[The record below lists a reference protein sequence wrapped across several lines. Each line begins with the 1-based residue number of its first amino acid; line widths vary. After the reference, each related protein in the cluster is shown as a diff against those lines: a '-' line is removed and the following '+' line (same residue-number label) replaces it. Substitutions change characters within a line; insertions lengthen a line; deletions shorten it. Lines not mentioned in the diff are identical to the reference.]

1 VEKVLLVGH
10 YKKFA
15 VKQRRGQPVA
25 TALCL
30 AGCLAKRK
38 PRFEGTKLVF
48 KSRLLYWLD
57 RYLTICNKGCSGRRC
72 KSVAAPQL

>member
-48 KSRLLYWLD
+48 KLRLLYWLRSIFD
-57 RYLTICNKGCSGRRC
+57 NLQQGMLGKT
-72 KSVAAPQL
+72 V